1 MERVLKGRYRFV
13 QANAIGR
20 GSFSKVY
27 AGIDLQTDL
36 RVAIKKIHLRSID
49 DKIRT
54 RLDDEIRILRS
65 IDHPNIVK
73 TYDVETDEDS
83 MYIIMEYCTGGDFSK
98 FVARSPLRESK
109 VRYYIYQL
117 MKGLAYLRERHILH
131 RDLKPANLLLTD
143 ENRIIKIADFGFAK
157 VIGESTLMETM
168 CGSPLYMAPEIIGL
182 VSGETYTEKSDLW
195 SIGVM
200 LYQCLYGRLVFGE
213 ISTYDELVK
222 AIRTTP
228 VVYPKNIHVSAECLD
243 LLMGLLQ
250 KEPTLRFT
258 WVEFFTHRWWDT
270 RETSI
275 SPLSSLDSTDLWS
288 RRPPPAPSQYQA
300 PQVTPAPQAPQVT
313 PAPQASQVTLAP
325 QVTLPIPITQPTQ
338 NLSISLS
345 PQIIDSYIISRSP
358 PFSTISSVP
367 PGRHDTHGSIPHIR
381 EPNQH
386 HNENNLES
394 SNETYVRSI
403 WGFLSSSLKTL
414 SMFKGK

>member
-1 MERVLKGRYRFV
+1 MDRSIKLLKDRYRFV

-27 AGIDLQTDL
+27 EGIDLQTDL
-36 RVAIKKIHLRSID
+36 RVAIKRIHLRSIN

-83 MYIIMEYCTGGDFSK
+83 IYIIMEYCSGGDFSK

-157 VIGESTLMETM
+157 VIGENTLMETM
-168 CGSPLYMAPEIIGL
+168 CGSPLYMAPEVIGL
-182 VSGETYTEKSDLW
+182 ASGETYTEKSDLW

-222 AIRTTP
+222 AIRTMP
-228 VVYPKNIHVSAECLD
+228 IVYPKNIHVSAECLD
-243 LLMGLLQ
+243 LLTGLLQ

-258 WVEFFTHRWWDT
+258 WVEFFTHRWWENQPT
-270 RETSI
+270 SREGSI
-275 SPLSSLDSTDLWS
+275 SPLDSTDL
-288 RRPPPAPSQYQA
+288 RERVPSQA
-300 PQVTPAPQAPQVT
+300 TP
-313 PAPQASQVTLAP
+313 
-325 QVTLPIPITQPTQ
+325 PIPITQPPQ

-358 PFSTISSVP
+358 PFSTIASVP

-381 EPNQH
+381 ELDQH
-386 HNENNLES
+386 NNLES